1 MEDIYGPL
9 PEHLINLLN
18 LTRVRIAADRVK
30 VEKIKINRSNIDITL
45 CKRNNIDQIN

>member
-9 PEHLINLLN
+9 PEHLTNLLN

-45 CKRNNIDQIN
+45 CKRVILIKIN